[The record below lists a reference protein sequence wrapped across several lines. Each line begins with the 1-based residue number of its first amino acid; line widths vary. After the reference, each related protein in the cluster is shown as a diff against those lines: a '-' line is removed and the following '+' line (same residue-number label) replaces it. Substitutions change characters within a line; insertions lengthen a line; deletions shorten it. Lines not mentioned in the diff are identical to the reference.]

1 MNLNWDLEK
10 NIIEIDP
17 TLLTIPNQHLSITTH
32 SSDILTPFTKYAG
45 NIQPYLSNI
54 HAKTESNILNSTLTL
69 LILQSQVADHQHWT
83 YTKYCVSSSTK
94 NSHIINTLV
103 TPIISYY
110 MTTSFFVLMRSKINV
125 DSHLAKCYILH

>member
-17 TLLTIPNQHLSITTH
+17 TLLTIPNQHLSTTTH

-69 LILQSQVADHQHWT
+69 LILQSHWT

-125 DSHLAKCYILH
+125 YSHLAKYYILH